1 LAWKA
6 ESERCEPKKKLFFL
20 KIVLCCE
27 LQKRAKVF
35 TGVSFGAMAGLE
47 GSSSVVFFLF
57 PLLRFETRWNIPSLE
72 SRRFWGPGF
81 SVAAHRQAYHACMMI
96 EEYVRESG
104 K

>member
-35 TGVSFGAMAGLE
+35 IGVSFGAWQVWNRPSALP
-47 GSSSVVFFLF
+47 FFLLL
-57 PLLRFETRWNIPSLE
+57 LLRSKEVEHSLFGVTAFLGTWVFG
-72 SRRFWGPGF
+72 SR
-81 SVAAHRQAYHACMMI
+81 S
-96 EEYVRESG
+96 
-104 K
+104 